1 MRDDDTDKQVR
12 HIMGFLGLT
21 MDEARAF
28 VEKIPD
34 IERLLHQ
41 KLEAE
46 KPKPLAT
53 KVTVISSLVGLA
65 MVVGAAAGWAGDMY
79 LNRNYQ
85 TVAAADASHKAM
97 IEEITNGVGIIIY
110 EKELAEVRQ
119 KIRALEEKPSMTR
132 SEIARY
138 NRYVSELNRIQGIID
153 NMSGL

>member
-1 MRDDDTDKQVR
+1 MQDDDTDKQVR
-12 HIMGFLGLT
+12 HVLGFLGLR
-21 MDEARAF
+21 MDEVKAF
-28 VEKIPD
+28 IDKKPD
-34 IERLLHQ
+34 IERLLAQ

-46 KPKPLAT
+46 KPKPLAAKIT
-53 KVTVISSLVGLA
+53 IMSSLAGLA
-65 MVVGAAAGWAGDMY
+65 VIVVGAAGWAGDMY

-85 TVAAADASHKAM
+85 TVAAANASHKAM

-119 KIRALEEKPSMTR
+119 KIRALEEKSSMTR